1 MLRSPLGILGDKET
15 WRQLP
20 IMERAT
26 VKVVPTFRDFLKHI
40 VSDPD
45 FPIKSVHQLITLTS
59 IKWIENF
66 RKASKKQQ
74 ASMIEELKKIQEDAE
89 RKNFLHN
96 SREMREENGS

>member
-1 MLRSPLGILGDKET
+1 MGT

-59 IKWIENF
+59 IKWIENY
-66 RKASKKQQ
+66 KIANAEQKKL
-74 ASMIEELKKIQEDAE
+74 MIEELKIIQSDAE
-89 RKNFLHN
+89 GKNYLHN
-96 SREMREENGS
+96 SREMREDVK

>member
-1 MLRSPLGILGDKET
+1 
-15 WRQLP
+15 
-20 IMERAT
+20 MERAT

-66 RKASKKQQ
+66 KKASVQEKKL
-74 ASMIEELKKIQEDAE
+74 MIEELKIIQSDAE
-89 RKNFLHN
+89 GKNYLHN
-96 SREMREENGS
+96 SREMREDDK

>member
-1 MLRSPLGILGDKET
+1 MGT
-15 WRQLP
+15 WRHLP

-26 VKVVPTFRDFLKHI
+26 VKVVPTFRDYLKHI

-66 RKASKKQQ
+66 KLAKPLEKKL
-74 ASMIEELKKIQEDAE
+74 MIEELKIIQSDAE
-89 RKNFLHN
+89 VKNFLHN
-96 SREMREENGS
+96 SREMRDEDVK